1 MIMILT
7 QNGKTCVNYSFK
19 SSAQDYGKPRVEWN
33 PGVKI
38 STSDDKITSN
48 VIPIHD
54 KERSDEIFLVY
65 NGKSI
70 HM

>member
-19 SSAQDYGKPRVEWN
+19 SSAQDHGKPRVEWN

-38 STSDDKITSN
+38 YNSASDDKITSN
-48 VIPIHD
+48 VIPFHD

-65 NGKSI
+65 N
-70 HM
+70 